1 MLTIMKRPPAF
12 RLALA
17 AVLLPVCSRAEVTL
31 PAIISDHMVVQKS
44 ARVPIW
50 GQASPGE
57 AVTVTLNGQSARAT
71 ADAAGKWLAA
81 LDLKNSPPGPF
92 ELTVEGKNKL
102 TLSDVVVGEVWLAS
116 GQSNMEFGVG
126 GSLGGGKEIASSAN
140 PLLRQ
145 FLVKRTASG
154 EALDDTEGRWVA
166 ASPAT
171 TGTFTAVGYF
181 FGKKLQ
187 SELQVPV
194 GLINAS
200 VGGTPVEA
208 WMSYPAL
215 STLPEVKA
223 ETDATLARLSGGFP
237 EAKAAYLARLE
248 AWQQTHD
255 RRDVRTGSNESFL
268 KADTSDWATVKLLGT
283 LKPASGKVGGSV
295 WLRKTVT
302 LPFGASDGS
311 FWALDLGAPTGLHE
325 VFWNGVSIGSLP
337 DWETLLSFTGGMH
350 RYVIPRNLVHQGP
363 NEIAVRIFNPGE
375 ELGILGN
382 PSRLRVSFNDHG
394 LDDSLP
400 LTGDWNYKMERALP
414 PIDATLRAGYPTL
427 PEKPPIA
434 AQVGSCL
441 FNGFIHPL
449 IPYGIRGAI
458 WYQGE
463 SNVGKPSRYQA
474 SLETLINDWRTR
486 WHEGDFPFYLCQ
498 LPGFTDPQPQPRK
511 SNWAELREAQSRTTA
526 LPNTGLAVL
535 IDLGESRDI
544 HPHNKADV
552 GERLARLALA
562 KTYGRD
568 LVFSGPVYAGMKIE
582 GDRIRLHFEHTQG
595 GLVAGPTAP
604 GVILPAIVA
613 TPLPQASNELKGFII
628 CGENRSWVWADA
640 RIENDDIVVS
650 SPSVPR
656 PVAVRYAWADNP
668 VCNLYNQAGL
678 PAAPFRTDATAP
690 SAAQ

>member
-1 MLTIMKRPPAF
+1 MKRPPAF

-194 GLINAS
+194 GLINAAW
-200 VGGTPVEA
+200 GGTPCESWTSPAALDSVAELRLGREKREASFKAYPKKKQAFVEEFGA
-208 WMSYPAL
+208 WLRTNGREDRPPADPAAFAGTAI
-215 STLPEVKA
+215 STEGWIPVKVPGRVAAPGLPEA
-223 ETDATLARLSGGFP
+223 GA
-237 EAKAAYLARLE
+237 
-248 AWQQTHD
+248 
-255 RRDVRTGSNESFL
+255 
-268 KADTSDWATVKLLGT
+268 
-283 LKPASGKVGGSV
+283 V
-295 WLRKTVT
+295 WLRREVDIKPKPSASLRLS
-302 LPFGASDGS
+302 LPINGFDS
-311 FWALDLGAPTGLHE
+311 
-325 VFWNGVSIGSLP
+325 VFWNGRLLQQTTYRDFPGLGAVRRYGAFDLPANAVNAGSNVLALRFHMPAGPAEFWGEPKAGSL
-337 DWETLLSFTGGMH
+337 
-350 RYVIPRNLVHQGP
+350 
-363 NEIAVRIFNPGE
+363 
-375 ELGILGN
+375 
-382 PSRLRVSFNDHG
+382 
-394 LDDSLP
+394 SLAGSWLAKAEYAFP
-400 LTGDWNYKMERALP
+400 PLP
-414 PIDATLRAGYPTL
+414 PAQVAAAP
-427 PEKPPIA
+427 KPPA
-434 AQVGSCL
+434 VPAESQYVGGYL
-441 FNGFIHPL
+441 FNGMIHPIL
-449 IPYGIRGAI
+449 PYAIRGAI

-463 SNVGKPSRYQA
+463 ANAGRAWQYRTAFPLMIA
-474 SLETLINDWRTR
+474 DWRNH
-486 WHEGDFPFYLCQ
+486 WKQGDFPFYFCQ
-498 LPGFTDPQPQPRK
+498 LPAYHAKKTEP
-511 SNWAELREAQSRTTA
+511 SESAWAELREAQSLALA
-526 LPNTGLAVL
+526 LPNTGQATL
-535 IDLGESRDI
+535 IDLGEAANI
-544 HPHNKADV
+544 HPRNKKDV
-552 GERLARLALA
+552 GDRLALIA
-562 KTYGRD
+562 LARDYGRSGP
-568 LVFSGPVYAGMKIE
+568 FSGPVYDSVSFANGKAVVRFKHVE
-582 GDRIRLHFEHTQG
+582 G
-595 GLVAGPTAP
+595 GLVARPLPETYDVNSQNTLVTAP
-604 GVILPAIVA
+604 LVRNSPASQ
-613 TPLPQASNELKGFII
+613 LEGFAL
-628 CGENRSWVWADA
+628 CGEDKTWFWADA
-640 RIENDDIVVS
+640 SIQGDTVVVS
-650 SPSVPR
+650 SDKVPA

-668 VCNLYNQAGL
+668 TCNLYNRAGL
-678 PAAPFRTDATAP
+678 PAAPFRTDDFPAMSLKTKY
-690 SAAQ
+690 

>member
-1 MLTIMKRPPAF
+1 
-12 RLALA
+12 
-17 AVLLPVCSRAEVTL
+17 
-31 PAIISDHMVVQKS
+31 
-44 ARVPIW
+44 
-50 GQASPGE
+50 
-57 AVTVTLNGQSARAT
+57 
-71 ADAAGKWLAA
+71 
-81 LDLKNSPPGPF
+81 
-92 ELTVEGKNKL
+92 
-102 TLSDVVVGEVWLAS
+102 
-116 GQSNMEFGVG
+116 
-126 GSLGGGKEIASSAN
+126 
-140 PLLRQ
+140 
-145 FLVKRTASG
+145 
-154 EALDDTEGRWVA
+154 
-166 ASPAT
+166 
-171 TGTFTAVGYF
+171 
-181 FGKKLQ
+181 
-187 SELQVPV
+187 
-194 GLINAS
+194 
-200 VGGTPVEA
+200 
-208 WMSYPAL
+208 
-215 STLPEVKA
+215 
-223 ETDATLARLSGGFP
+223 
-237 EAKAAYLARLE
+237 
-248 AWQQTHD
+248 
-255 RRDVRTGSNESFL
+255 
-268 KADTSDWATVKLLGT
+268 
-283 LKPASGKVGGSV
+283 
-295 WLRKTVT
+295 
-302 LPFGASDGS
+302 
-311 FWALDLGAPTGLHE
+311 
-325 VFWNGVSIGSLP
+325 
-337 DWETLLSFTGGMH
+337 
-350 RYVIPRNLVHQGP
+350 
-363 NEIAVRIFNPGE
+363 
-375 ELGILGN
+375 
-382 PSRLRVSFNDHG
+382 
-394 LDDSLP
+394 
-400 LTGDWNYKMERALP
+400 
-414 PIDATLRAGYPTL
+414 
-427 PEKPPIA
+427 
-434 AQVGSCL
+434 
-441 FNGFIHPL
+441 
-449 IPYGIRGAI
+449 
-458 WYQGE
+458 QGE